1 MAGKM
6 IVVAGPLPPPV
17 HGAALIT
24 RRAADTLRAAGFQL
38 AFGDTSP
45 GHAPNRWRHHFN
57 RALAYARCGRTILH
71 HPEASILYLSL
82 SGGYGLL
89 YDLLVVVLARWL
101 GKTIAFHHHSFAYLT
116 KRSAILASI
125 VRMAGANQFHVALCP
140 RMATTLSELYG
151 KHLRTVVV
159 SNLAFIDLPAVGPR
173 SCDRTFSSIGYLS
186 NISLEKGIDRFLDL
200 MARLRE
206 SGSGLTARIAG
217 PCSDLEIEDYIK
229 RRASE
234 IGGIEYVGPVYDDA
248 KVHFLSSI
256 DVLVF
261 PTRYVNEAQPVVI
274 YEAQMAGI
282 IVAASSRGCIAN
294 MVSEELLLDP
304 SASDLDRIAEQ
315 ILAWER
321 SGADFQAVLNETKRN
336 RAALLIQREDD
347 ARKFLGLFED
357 PAIG

>member
-1 MAGKM
+1 MPGKM
-6 IVVAGPLPPPV
+6 IIVAGPLPPPV
-17 HGAALIT
+17 HGAALVT
-24 RRAADTLRAAGFQL
+24 KRAADTLRAAGYQL

-45 GHAPNRWRHHFN
+45 GDAPNRWRHHFN
-57 RALAYARCGRTILH
+57 RARAYVRCGRTVLR
-71 HPEASILYLSL
+71 HPKASILYLSL

-89 YDLLVVVLARWL
+89 YDLLVVILARWL

-125 VRMAGANQFHVALCP
+125 VRMAGANQFHIALCP

-151 KHLRTVVV
+151 KHLRTVVI
-159 SNLAFIDLPAVGPR
+159 SNLAFIDLPAVEPR
-173 SCDRTFSSIGYLS
+173 SCERTFSAIGYLS

-217 PCSDLEIEDYIK
+217 PCADLEIEHYIK
-229 RRASE
+229 RRANE

-294 MVSEELLLDP
+294 MVPEELLLDP
-304 SASDLDRIAEQ
+304 SASDLDGIAEQ
-315 ILAWER
+315 ILVWEK
-321 SGADFQAVLNETKRN
+321 SVADFQAALNEAKRN
-336 RAALLIQREDD
+336 RAALLVQREDD
-347 ARKFLGLFED
+347 ARKFMDLFEA
-357 PAIG
+357 PATR

>member
-1 MAGKM
+1 M

-24 RRAADTLRAAGFQL
+24 KRAADTLRAAGFQL

-45 GHAPNRWRHHFN
+45 GDAPNRWRHHFN
-57 RALAYARCGRTILH
+57 RVRAYARCGRTILR
-71 HPEASILYLSL
+71 HPEASTLYLSL

-89 YDLLVVVLARWL
+89 YDLLIVALARWL

-125 VRMAGANQFHVALCP
+125 VRMAGADQFHIALCP

-151 KHLRTVVV
+151 KHLGTVVI
-159 SNLAFIDLPAVGPR
+159 SNLAFIDLPAVELR

-217 PCSDLEIEDYIK
+217 PCADLEIEHYIK
-229 RRASE
+229 RRANE
-234 IGGIEYVGPVYDDA
+234 IGGIEYVGPVYDEA

-294 MVSEELLLDP
+294 MVPEEFLLDP

-315 ILAWER
+315 ILAWEN
-321 SGADFQAVLNETKRN
+321 SDADFQTVLNETKCSRG
-336 RAALLIQREDD
+336 ALLVQREDD
-347 ARKFLGLFED
+347 AKKFLELFD
-357 PAIG
+357 GPAIR

>member
-1 MAGKM
+1 MPSKM

-24 RRAADTLRAAGFQL
+24 KRAVDTLRAAGFQL
-38 AFGDTSP
+38 ALGNTSP
-45 GHAPNRWRHHFN
+45 GDAAGGWRHHFN
-57 RALAYARCGRTILH
+57 RARAYVRCGRTILSQ
-71 HPEASILYLSL
+71 PDASILYLSL

-89 YDLLVVVLARWL
+89 YDLLIVVLARWL

-125 VRMAGANQFHVALCP
+125 VRMAGADQLHIALCP
-140 RMATTLSELYG
+140 RMATRLSELYG
-151 KHLRTVVV
+151 GHLRTVVI
-159 SNLAFIDLPAVGPR
+159 SNLAFMDLPAAELR
-173 SCDRTFSSIGYLS
+173 SPERRFNSIGYLS

-206 SGSGLTARIAG
+206 SGSRLTARIAG
-217 PCSDLEIEDYIK
+217 PCPDAEIEHYIK

-234 IGGIEYVGPVYDDA
+234 IDGIEYVGPVYDDA
-248 KVHFLSSI
+248 KIRFLSSI

-304 SASDLDRIAEQ
+304 SASDLDKIAEQ
-315 ILAWER
+315 ILAWEK
-321 SGADFQAVLNETKRN
+321 SDADFQAILDEARSN
-336 RAALLIQREDD
+336 RAALLVQREDD
-347 ARKFLGLFED
+347 ARKFLELFEA
-357 PAIG
+357 PATR

>member
-1 MAGKM
+1 MPGKM

-24 RRAADTLRAAGFQL
+24 KRAADTLRAAGFQL

-45 GHAPNRWRHHFN
+45 GNAPNRWRHHFN
-57 RALAYARCGRTILH
+57 RARAYARCGRAIIRH
-71 HPEASILYLSL
+71 SEAPTLYLSL

-89 YDLLVVVLARWL
+89 YDLLMVALARWL

-116 KRSAILASI
+116 KRSPILASI
-125 VRMAGANQFHVALCP
+125 VRMAGTNQLHITLCP

-151 KHLRTVVV
+151 KHLRTVVI
-159 SNLAFIDLPAVGPR
+159 SNLAFIDLPAVELRNCGR
-173 SCDRTFSSIGYLS
+173 KFSSIGYLS

-206 SGSGLTARIAG
+206 SGSSLTARIAG
-217 PCSDLEIEDYIK
+217 PCSDLEIERYIK

-256 DVLVF
+256 DALIF

-294 MVSEELLLDP
+294 MVPEELLLDP
-304 SASDLDRIAEQ
+304 SASDLDGIAKQ
-315 ILAWER
+315 ILAWEK
-321 SGADFQAVLNETKRN
+321 SVADFQTALNEADRN
-336 RAALLIQREDD
+336 RAGLLVQREDD
-347 ARKFLGLFED
+347 ARKFVDLFEV
-357 PAIG
+357 PAIR

>member
-1 MAGKM
+1 M

-24 RRAADTLRAAGFQL
+24 KRAADTLRTAGFQC

-45 GHAPNRWRHHFN
+45 GDAPSRWRHHFN
-57 RALAYARCGRTILH
+57 RARAYARCGRTILR
-71 HPEASILYLSL
+71 HPEASVLYLSL
-82 SGGYGLL
+82 SGGYGLF
-89 YDLLVVVLARWL
+89 YDLMVVVLARWL

-125 VRMAGANQFHVALCP
+125 VRMAGADQVHIALCP

-151 KHLRTVVV
+151 KHLGTAVI
-159 SNLAFIDLPAVGPR
+159 SNLAFVDLPAVELR
-173 SCDRTFSSIGYLS
+173 SCERTFSSIGYLS

-206 SGSGLTARIAG
+206 SGSDLTARIAG
-217 PCSDLEIEDYIK
+217 PCADLKIEHYIK
-229 RRASE
+229 RRANE

-248 KVHFLSSI
+248 KIRFLSSI

-282 IVAASSRGCIAN
+282 IVAASNRGCIAN
-294 MVSEELLLDP
+294 MVPEELLLDP

-321 SGADFQAVLNETKRN
+321 SVTDFQTALNETKHN
-336 RAALLIQREDD
+336 RTALLAQREDD
-347 ARKFLGLFED
+347 GRKFLKIFDG
-357 PAIG
+357 PTIR